1 MIITRT
7 PYRVSMFGGGTDH
20 PNWFNQN
27 SGSVVS
33 FSVDKYCY
41 ITLREL
47 PPFFSHK
54 YRIAYSK
61 VETTN
66 SAEQILHPAVRRA
79 FLKYASGLNLELHHH
94 GDLPAQSGVGSS
106 SAFAV
111 GLIKSLYAI
120 NGKDIDSYT
129 LAEEAITFEQK
140 DLSETVGSQDQI
152 ACALGGINY
161 IEFNPNNRWKINRIN
176 LDLDYIRDIESR
188 IVLIY
193 SGIPRFSSDI
203 SKGLLDK
210 LEMKSQLM
218 NRTKDLAND
227 FNKLLMTKGDLSLV
241 SEMLKESWSIKK
253 GLNPLSITP
262 ELDNFYQSALRKGA
276 KAGKVLG
283 AGGGGFFLFWVDPE
297 NRASFIKNMAALVYV
312 PISISFEGS
321 TRIL

>member
-20 PNWFNQN
+20 PKWFNEN
-27 SGSVVS
+27 SGAVVS
-33 FSVDKYCY
+33 FSIDKYSY

-47 PPFFSHK
+47 PPFFPHK
-54 YRIAYSK
+54 FRVAYSK
-61 VETTN
+61 VETTDN
-66 SAEQILHPAVRRA
+66 ANQILHPAVREA
-79 FLKYASGLNLELHHH
+79 FMKYAHGLKLELHHH
-94 GDLPAQSGVGSS
+94 GDLPAKSGVGSS

-111 GLIKSLYAI
+111 GLIKSLYSL
-120 NGKDIDSYT
+120 NEKDVDSYT
-129 LAEEAITFEQK
+129 LANEAIHFEQI

-152 ACALGGINY
+152 ACALGGINH
-161 IEFNPNNRWKINRIN
+161 IEFHPTNLWKVNKIK
-176 LDLDYIRDIESR
+176 LDLEYIKNIESR

-193 SGIPRFSSDI
+193 SGIPRFSSDV

-210 LEMKSQLM
+210 IETKSQLM
-218 NRTKDLAND
+218 NRTKDLANE
-227 FNKLLMTKGDLSLV
+227 FRELLVSEGDLSLV

-253 GLNPLSITP
+253 SLNSFSVTP
-262 ELDNFYQSALRKGA
+262 QLDNFYKSALAKGA
-276 KAGKVLG
+276 RAGKVLG

-297 NRASFIKNMAALVYV
+297 NREKFIEKMAPAVYV

>member
-1 MIITRT
+1 
-7 PYRVSMFGGGTDH
+7 MFGGGTDH
-20 PNWFNQN
+20 PKWFRQN
-27 SGSVVS
+27 GGSVVS
-33 FSVDKYCY
+33 FSIDKYSY

-54 YRIAYSK
+54 FRVAYSK
-61 VETTN
+61 VETTD
-66 SAEQILHPAVRRA
+66 SAEQIVHPAVREA
-79 FLKYASGLNLELHHH
+79 FIKYASEIKLELHHH

-120 NGKDIDSYT
+120 NGKEIDNYR
-129 LAEEAITFEQK
+129 LAEEAIKFEQI
-140 DLSETVGSQDQI
+140 DLLETVGSQDQI

-161 IEFNPNNRWKINRIN
+161 IEFNSNSMWEVQSIN
-176 LDLDYIRDIESR
+176 LDSEYLKDIESR

-210 LEMKSQLM
+210 LETKSKGM
-218 NRTKDLAND
+218 NRTKELAD
-227 FNKLLMTKGDLSLV
+227 EFNKLLMLKGDLGLV

-253 GLNPLSITP
+253 DLNPFSISQ
-262 ELDNFYQSALRKGA
+262 EIDNFYQSALLKGA
-276 KAGKVLG
+276 KAGKILG

-297 NRASFIKNMAALVYV
+297 KRESFIQKMSPLVYV

>member
-20 PNWFNQN
+20 PKWFTQN
-27 SGSVVS
+27 GGSVVS
-33 FSVDKYCY
+33 FSIDKYSY

-47 PPFFSHK
+47 PPFFAHK
-54 YRIAYSK
+54 FRVAYSK
-61 VETTN
+61 VETTD
-66 SAEQILHPAVRRA
+66 SAEQILHPAIREA
-79 FLKYASGLNLELHHH
+79 FIKYASEFKLELHHH

-120 NGKDIDSYT
+120 NGKEIDNHT
-129 LAEEAITFEQK
+129 LADEAISFEQR
-140 DLSETVGSQDQI
+140 DLLENVGSQDQI

-161 IEFNPNNRWKINRIN
+161 IEFNSNSVWKNHSIN
-176 LDLDYIRDIESR
+176 LDLEYLKDIESR

-193 SGIPRFSSDI
+193 SGIPRLSSDI
-203 SKGLLDK
+203 SKGLLDQ
-210 LEMKSQLM
+210 LESKSKLM
-218 NRTKDLAND
+218 NRTKALAD
-227 FNKLLMTKGDLSLV
+227 EFNKLLLVEGDLDLV

-253 GLNPLSITP
+253 NLNPFSITQ
-262 ELDNFYQSALRKGA
+262 ELDNFYQSALLKGA

-297 NRASFIKNMAALVYV
+297 DREAFIKKMFPRVYV

-321 TRIL
+321 TRIS

>member
-20 PNWFNQN
+20 PKWFRQN
-27 SGSVVS
+27 GGSVVS
-33 FSVDKYCY
+33 FSIDKYSY

-54 YRIAYSK
+54 FRVAYSK
-61 VETTN
+61 VETTD
-66 SAEQILHPAVRRA
+66 SAEQIVHPAVREA
-79 FLKYASGLNLELHHH
+79 FIKYASEIKLELHHH

-120 NGKDIDSYT
+120 NGKEIDNYR
-129 LAEEAITFEQK
+129 LAEEAIKFEQI
-140 DLSETVGSQDQI
+140 DLLETVGSQDQI

-161 IEFNPNNRWKINRIN
+161 IEFNSNSMWEVQSIN
-176 LDLDYIRDIESR
+176 LDSEYLKDIESR

-210 LEMKSQLM
+210 LETKSKGM
-218 NRTKDLAND
+218 NRTKELAD
-227 FNKLLMTKGDLSLV
+227 EFNKLLMLKGDLGLV

-253 GLNPLSITP
+253 DLNPFSISQ
-262 ELDNFYQSALRKGA
+262 EIDNFYQSALLKGA
-276 KAGKVLG
+276 KAGKILG

-297 NRASFIKNMAALVYV
+297 KRESFIQKMSPLVYV

>member
-1 MIITRT
+1 
-7 PYRVSMFGGGTDH
+7 MFGGGTDH
-20 PNWFNQN
+20 PKWFNEN

-33 FSVDKYCY
+33 FSIDKYCY

-54 YRIAYSK
+54 FRVAYSK

-66 SAEQILHPAVRRA
+66 SAEQILHPAVRGA
-79 FLKYASGLNLELHHH
+79 FLKYASGLKLELHHH

-120 NGKDIDSYT
+120 NGEDIDSYT

-140 DLSETVGSQDQI
+140 DLLETVGSQDQI
-152 ACALGGINY
+152 ACAVGGINH
-161 IEFNPNNRWKINRIN
+161 IEFNAPNMWKINKIN
-176 LDLDYIRDIESR
+176 LDSDYIRDIESR

-203 SKGLLDK
+203 SKGLLDR
-210 LEMKSQLM
+210 LELKSQLM
-218 NRTKDLAND
+218 NRIKDLANE
-227 FNKLLMTKGDLSLV
+227 FKKLLMTKGDLSLV

-253 GLNPLSITP
+253 DLNPFSITP
-262 ELDNFYQSALRKGA
+262 ELDNFYQSALLKGA
-276 KAGKVLG
+276 RAGKVLG
-283 AGGGGFFLFWVDPE
+283 AGGGGFFLFWIDPE
-297 NRASFIKNMAALVYV
+297 NRASFIKKMAPLAYV

>member
-1 MIITRT
+1 
-7 PYRVSMFGGGTDH
+7 MFGGGTDH
-20 PNWFNQN
+20 PKWFKENG
-27 SGSVVS
+27 GSVVS
-33 FSVDKYCY
+33 FSIDKYSY

-54 YRIAYSK
+54 FRVVYSK
-61 VETTN
+61 VETTD
-66 SAEQILHPAVRRA
+66 SAEQILHPAVKGA
-79 FLKYASGLNLELHHH
+79 FIKYASEFKLELHHH

-120 NGKDIDSYT
+120 NGKDIDSYR
-129 LAEEAITFEQK
+129 LADEAIVFEQR
-140 DLSETVGSQDQI
+140 DLLETVGSQDQI
-152 ACALGGINY
+152 ACAVGGINY
-161 IEFNPNNRWKINRIN
+161 IEFNSNNKWKINKIN
-176 LDLDYIRDIESR
+176 LDSEYIKDLESR

-210 LEMKSQLM
+210 LETKSPLM
-218 NRTKDLAND
+218 NRTKDLAD
-227 FNKLLMTKGDLSLV
+227 EFNELLMMEGDLSLV
-241 SEMLKESWSIKK
+241 SEMFKESWSIKK
-253 GLNPLSITP
+253 ELNPFSITP
-262 ELDNFYQSALRKGA
+262 ELDNFYQSALLKGA

-297 NRASFIKNMAALVYV
+297 NRASFIKKMAPLVYV

>member
-20 PNWFNQN
+20 PKWFNEN

-33 FSVDKYCY
+33 FSIDKYCY

-54 YRIAYSK
+54 FRVAYSK
-61 VETTN
+61 VETTT
-66 SAEQILHPAVRRA
+66 SAEQILHPAVRGA
-79 FLKYASGLNLELHHH
+79 FLKYASGLKLELHHH

-120 NGKDIDSYT
+120 NGEDIDSYT
-129 LAEEAITFEQK
+129 LAEEAINFEQK

-152 ACALGGINY
+152 ACAIGGINH
-161 IEFNPNNRWKINRIN
+161 IEFNSPNMWKINKIN
-176 LDLDYIRDIESR
+176 LDSDYIRDIESR

-203 SKGLLDK
+203 SKGLLDR

-218 NRTKDLAND
+218 NRTKDLANE
-227 FNKLLMTKGDLSLV
+227 FNKLLMTKSDLSLV
-241 SEMLKESWSIKK
+241 CEMLKESWSIKK
-253 GLNPLSITP
+253 GLNPFSITP
-262 ELDNFYQSALRKGA
+262 DLESFYQSALLKGA
-276 KAGKVLG
+276 RAGKVLG

-297 NRASFIKNMAALVYV
+297 NRESFIKKMTPQVHV

>member
-1 MIITRT
+1 
-7 PYRVSMFGGGTDH
+7 MFGGGTDH
-20 PNWFNQN
+20 PKWFNEN

-33 FSVDKYCY
+33 FSIDKYSY

-54 YRIAYSK
+54 FRVVYSK
-61 VETTN
+61 IETTDN
-66 SAEQILHPAVRRA
+66 AKQILHPAVRGA
-79 FLKYASGLNLELHHH
+79 FIKYADGFNLELHHH

-120 NGKDIDSYT
+120 NGKDIDNYR
-129 LAEEAITFEQK
+129 LADEAIIFEQN
-140 DLSETVGSQDQI
+140 DLLETVGSQDQI
-152 ACALGGINY
+152 ACALGGINH
-161 IEFNPNNRWKINRIN
+161 IEFNSNNKWKITKIN
-176 LDLDYIRDIESR
+176 LDSGYIKDIESR

-210 LEMKSQLM
+210 LETKSQLM
-218 NRTKDLAND
+218 NRTKDLAD
-227 FNKLLMTKGDLSLV
+227 EFNKLLLMEGDLSLV
-241 SEMLKESWSIKK
+241 SELLKESWSIKK
-253 GLNPLSITP
+253 ELNSFSITP
-262 ELDNFYQSALRKGA
+262 ELDNFYQSALLKGA

-283 AGGGGFFLFWVDPE
+283 AGGGGFFLFWVEPE
-297 NRASFIKNMAALVYV
+297 NRASFIKKMAPLVYV

>member
-1 MIITRT
+1 
-7 PYRVSMFGGGTDH
+7 MFGGGTDH
-20 PNWFNQN
+20 PKWFNEN

-33 FSVDKYCY
+33 FSIDKFSY

-54 YRIAYSK
+54 FRIAYSK
-61 VETTN
+61 VETTD
-66 SAEQILHPAVRRA
+66 SAEEILHPAVRQA
-79 FLKYASGLNLELHHH
+79 FIKYVSGLKLELHHH

-129 LAEEAITFEQK
+129 LADEAITFEQK

-152 ACALGGINY
+152 ACALGGINH
-161 IEFNPNNRWKINRIN
+161 IEFKSNNRWEINRIN
-176 LDLDYIRDIESR
+176 LDAKYIKDIESR

-193 SGIPRFSSDI
+193 SGIPRLSSDI

-218 NRTKDLAND
+218 NRTKDLANE
-227 FNKLLMTKGDLSLV
+227 FNELLITKGDLSLV

-262 ELDNFYQSALRKGA
+262 ELDNFYQSALLKGA
-276 KAGKVLG
+276 RAGKVLG

-297 NRASFIKNMAALVYV
+297 NRASFIKKMAPLVYV

>member
-20 PNWFNQN
+20 PKWFNEN

-33 FSVDKYCY
+33 FSIDKYSY

-54 YRIAYSK
+54 FRVAYSK
-61 VETTN
+61 VETTD
-66 SAEQILHPAVRRA
+66 SAEQILHPAVKGA
-79 FLKYASGLNLELHHH
+79 FIKYAGELKLELHHH

-120 NGKDIDSYT
+120 NGKDIDSYR
-129 LAEEAITFEQK
+129 LADEAIVFEQR
-140 DLSETVGSQDQI
+140 DLLETVGSQDQI
-152 ACALGGINY
+152 ACAVGGINH
-161 IEFNPNNRWKINRIN
+161 IEFNSNNKWKINKIN
-176 LDLDYIRDIESR
+176 LDSEYIKDLESR

-210 LEMKSQLM
+210 LETKSELM
-218 NRTKDLAND
+218 IRTKNLAD
-227 FNKLLMTKGDLSLV
+227 EFNELLMMEGDLSLV

-253 GLNPLSITP
+253 ELNPFSITP
-262 ELDNFYQSALRKGA
+262 ELDNFYQSALLKGA

-297 NRASFIKNMAALVYV
+297 NRASFIKKMAPLVYV

>member
-20 PNWFNQN
+20 PKWFNEN

-33 FSVDKYCY
+33 FSIDKYCY

-54 YRIAYSK
+54 FRVAYSK
-61 VETTN
+61 VETTT
-66 SAEQILHPAVRRA
+66 SAEQILHPAVRGA
-79 FLKYASGLNLELHHH
+79 FLKYASGLKLELHHH

-120 NGKDIDSYT
+120 NGEDIDSYT
-129 LAEEAITFEQK
+129 LAEEAINFEQK

-152 ACALGGINY
+152 ACAIGGINH
-161 IEFNPNNRWKINRIN
+161 IEFNSPNMWKINKIN
-176 LDLDYIRDIESR
+176 LDSDYIRDIESR

-203 SKGLLDK
+203 SKGLLDR

-218 NRTKDLAND
+218 NRTKDLANE
-227 FNKLLMTKGDLSLV
+227 FNKLLMTKSDLSLV
-241 SEMLKESWSIKK
+241 CEMLKESWSIKK
-253 GLNPLSITP
+253 ALNPFSITP
-262 ELDNFYQSALRKGA
+262 DLESFYQSALLKGA
-276 KAGKVLG
+276 RAGKVLG

-297 NRASFIKNMAALVYV
+297 NRASFIKKMAPQVYV

>member
-1 MIITRT
+1 
-7 PYRVSMFGGGTDH
+7 MFGGGTDH
-20 PNWFNQN
+20 PKWFNEN

-33 FSVDKYCY
+33 FSIDKYSY

-54 YRIAYSK
+54 FRVAYSK
-61 VETTN
+61 VETTD
-66 SAEQILHPAVRRA
+66 SAEQILHPAVKGA
-79 FLKYASGLNLELHHH
+79 FIKYAGELKLELHHH

-120 NGKDIDSYT
+120 NGKDIDSYR
-129 LAEEAITFEQK
+129 LADEAIVFEQR
-140 DLSETVGSQDQI
+140 DLLDTVGSQDQI
-152 ACALGGINY
+152 ACAVGGINH
-161 IEFNPNNRWKINRIN
+161 IEFNSNNKWKINKIN
-176 LDLDYIRDIESR
+176 LDSEYIKDLESR

-210 LEMKSQLM
+210 LETKSELM
-218 NRTKDLAND
+218 IRTKNLAD
-227 FNKLLMTKGDLSLV
+227 EFNELLMMEGDLSLV

-253 GLNPLSITP
+253 ELNPFSITL
-262 ELDNFYQSALRKGA
+262 ELDNFYRSALLKGA

-297 NRASFIKNMAALVYV
+297 NRASFIKKMAPLVYV

>member
-1 MIITRT
+1 
-7 PYRVSMFGGGTDH
+7 MFGGGTDH
-20 PNWFNQN
+20 PKWFNVHG
-27 SGSVVS
+27 GSVVS
-33 FSVDKYCY
+33 FSIDKYSY

-47 PPFFSHK
+47 PPFFSHNF
-54 YRIAYSK
+54 RVAYSK
-61 VETTN
+61 VETTDY
-66 SAEQILHPAVRRA
+66 AEQILHPAVREA
-79 FLKYASGLNLELHHH
+79 FIKYARKFKLELHHH

-120 NGKDIDSYT
+120 NGRDIGNYD
-129 LAEEAITFEQK
+129 LAQEAIYFEQK
-140 DLSETVGSQDQI
+140 DLLDTVGSQDQI

-161 IEFNPNNRWKINRIN
+161 IEFNEGDVWKAHKITLNSEYVE
-176 LDLDYIRDIESR
+176 DFESR

-193 SGIPRFSSDI
+193 SGIPRFSSDV

-210 LEMKSQLM
+210 LETKSKLM
-218 NRTKDLAND
+218 NRTKDLAD
-227 FNKLLMTKGDLSLV
+227 EFNKLLTMQDDLGLV

-253 GLNPLSITP
+253 NLNPFSITQ
-262 ELDNFYQSALRKGA
+262 ELDNFYQSALFKGA

-297 NRASFIKNMAALVYV
+297 DRESFIKKMSPLVYV
-312 PISISFEGS
+312 PISISFDGS